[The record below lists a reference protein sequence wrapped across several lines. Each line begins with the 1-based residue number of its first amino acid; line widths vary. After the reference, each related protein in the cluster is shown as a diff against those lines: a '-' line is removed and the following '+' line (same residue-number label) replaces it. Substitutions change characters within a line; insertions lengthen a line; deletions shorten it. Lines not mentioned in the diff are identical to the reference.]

1 MLAGCSQHTVSHC
14 FLQWAFEYTITVGSF
29 VSPAHF
35 HCPECPHVLLP
46 KAAGS
51 VLASNLVPSTKELN
65 TWQHKVPAEMGTE
78 QHCILHQREATRSLM
93 GTVIEG
99 NQLLQ
104 PHQWG
109 LWEQNESVGK
119 TGDMTH
125 LSLHAG

>member
-1 MLAGCSQHTVSHC
+1 MLAGCSQRAVSHC
-14 FLQWAFEYTITVGSF
+14 FLQQAFAYTNTAGSF
-29 VSPAHF
+29 GSPAHL
-35 HCPECPHVLLP
+35 HCPESPHVLLP
-46 KAAGS
+46 KAAFC
-51 VLASNLVPSTKELN
+51 VTSTKELN
-65 TWQHKVPAEMGTE
+65 MRQLKGPAEMGTE
-78 QHCILHQREATRSLM
+78 QHCILHHREGTRSLM

-104 PHQWG
+104 PHRWG